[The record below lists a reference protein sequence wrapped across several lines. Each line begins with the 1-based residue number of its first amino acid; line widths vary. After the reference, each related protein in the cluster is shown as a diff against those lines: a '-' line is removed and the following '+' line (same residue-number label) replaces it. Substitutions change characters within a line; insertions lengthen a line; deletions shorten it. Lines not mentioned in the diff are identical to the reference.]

1 MDEEKHTKKELLDDL
16 IGTFYDGSFSRMVC
30 DYIRNIEM
38 ENEKVDA
45 LLEAIKKE
53 VYKGDMKIHNI

>member
-16 IGTFYDGSFSRMVC
+16 IATYYDGSFSRMVC

-53 VYKGDMKIHNI
+53 VYKGDMKIRNI